1 MPALHLR
8 SPGVAWVALAVLL
21 VGGALFAPALV
32 GAHTIDWQPARW
44 GAEPWR
50 WWTAAF
56 VHLSPLHLWGNLAA
70 TALIAAFGVSGA
82 MPPRAAGAWFA
93 AWPLTHLG
101 LLSMPEL
108 RHYGGLSG
116 LLHAGVAVAAVQ
128 LAVSRTGLQRW
139 IGVATLVA
147 VAAKVLSETPWRAA
161 VQVSPQWDIPV
172 APIAHLTGAVAGLL
186 CGLAAAALEVRS
198 RRA

>member
-1 MPALHLR
+1 MSPLNPRA
-8 SPGVAWVALAVLL
+8 PGVAWVVLAVGLAA
-21 VGGALFAPALV
+21 GALLAPALV
-32 GAHTIDWQPARW
+32 SAHAIDWQPARW
-44 GAEPWR
+44 LAEPWR

-56 VHLSPLHLWGNLAA
+56 VHLSPMHLWGNLAA
-70 TALIAAFGVSGA
+70 TALIAAFGITGE
-82 MPPRAAGAWFA
+82 MPARATVAWFV

-116 LLHAGVAVAAVQ
+116 LLHAGVAVAATQ
-128 LAVSRTGLQRW
+128 LAVTRTGLHRG
-139 IGVATLVA
+139 IGAATLVA
-147 VAAKVLSETPWRAA
+147 LAAKVLSETPWRAA

-186 CGLAAAALEVRS
+186 CGLAAATL
-198 RRA
+198 RRTRHA

>member
-1 MPALHLR
+1 MPALNPR
-8 SPGVAWVALAVLL
+8 SPGVAWVALAMGLAA
-21 VGGALFAPALV
+21 GALLAPQFIGAAAL
-32 GAHTIDWQPARW
+32 DWQPARW
-44 GAEPWR
+44 LADPWR

-70 TALIAAFGVSGA
+70 TALIATFGISGE
-82 MPPRAAGAWFA
+82 MPVRATVAWFV

-116 LLHAGVAVAAVQ
+116 LLHAGVAVAAVV
-128 LAVSRTGLQRW
+128 LAVTRTGLQRW
-139 IGVATLVA
+139 IGAATLVA
-147 VAAKVLSETPWRAA
+147 LGAKVLSETPWRAA

-186 CGLAAAALEVRS
+186 CGLAAAFVGRA